1 MANLKYLQIPRKL
14 KFLIEISGV
23 SRVPTLREIKSIDRS
38 LDGPVLPIE
47 CLKDGV
53 YLHPFI
59 SALAGIFT
67 PESRDALIALNG
79 RLYLYDQNHAMSIL
93 RPQLAQHPTYPGRV
107 VFDGIRRC
115 PRNMLQDECR
125 QIIEYWLETEI
136 VGPRR
141 RLEAKLWRKRALLP
155 RQRQNPFSNANANTD
170 RAQAKRDQH

>member
-14 KFLIEISGV
+14 KFLIGTSGV
-23 SRVPTLREIKSIDRS
+23 SHVPTLREIKSIDRS
-38 LDGPVLPIE
+38 LDGPVLTIG

-59 SALAGIFT
+59 SALAGIST

-79 RLYLYDQNHAMSIL
+79 RLYVYDHIHALSFL
-93 RPQLAQHPTYPGRV
+93 RRQLVQHPTYPGRV

-115 PRNMLQDECR
+115 PQNMLQDGWR
-125 QIIEYWLETEI
+125 QTIEYWLETEI

-141 RLEAKLWRKRALLP
+141 RLDAKL
-155 RQRQNPFSNANANTD
+155 
-170 RAQAKRDQH
+170 